1 MLLHELYSVC
11 FELLQDGRHLA
22 VDDESLSQ
30 NWRQLRILQMIHHKM
45 YNDNLFNIHLEDGLD
60 KLGLRCLDDAGR
72 DDGGLVTEGRAGD
85 GGQCLDVVPDSDL
98 TQGTGTIICLSSNI
112 HGLNVINNLGWGRGR
127 HLTHHNSIVWTRDK
141 VGLEWD
147 EGS

>member
-1 MLLHELYSVC
+1 MLDAQY
-11 FELLQDGRHLA
+11 
-22 VDDESLSQ
+22 
-30 NWRQLRILQMIHHKM
+30 
-45 YNDNLFNIHLEDGLD
+45 LEDGLD

-85 GGQCLDVVPDSDL
+85 GGQSLNVIPDSDL
-98 TQGTGTIICLSSNI
+98 TQGTGTIICLGRDI